1 MPVQQ
6 VGKTVVIGGNQDG
19 HLRAIIRQCQMVVD
33 QVTFHQRLEVVLKI
47 GDWNI
52 EPVQIPLKPRQEQV
66 AATVQVVI
74 AVQDATV
81 VRNQELGDCRNH
93 TFACETTGSAQKQDG
108 GAHFLIFC
116 QITLHGSGSGKL
128 QRQTRCQ

>member
-1 MPVQQ
+1 MHELRQYFGLHNTLTRPSMPSV
-6 VGKTVVIGGNQDG
+6 
-19 HLRAIIRQCQMVVD
+19 VVD
-33 QVTFHQRLEVVLKI
+33 HVTFDQRLEVVLKI

-74 AVQDATV
+74 TVQDATI

-93 TFACETTGSAQKQDG
+93 TFACEATGSAQKQDG
-108 GAHFLIFC
+108 GAHFLIF
-116 QITLHGSGSGKL
+116 
-128 QRQTRCQ
+128 RQSHSTGPFSRSKIQSD